1 MNNPKRI
8 RMTVLATAIAA
19 ACALANAQDV
29 TLYESHVLPEALVF
43 EPNSTIGMNSDIDIA
58 VKGPNGLVLQQSF
71 AAGEPMEL
79 NPATIIEGGLPDG
92 TYRYEMKVMAIK
104 GVVAQRNGKVGDVP
118 EIAQP
123 GFGTFTIRNGK
134 LVSPDDE
141 EPLYKGADA
150 GASVHAAVQGTADT
164 GKEETRQVI
173 AQDLIVQGSLCV
185 GFDCVNGESF
195 GFDTLRLKENNTRIK
210 FDDTSTS
217 GSFPNNDWQLTA
229 NDSNN
234 GGLNRFSI
242 ENTTVGRVP
251 FTIEGP
257 APSNSLY
264 VDDGGRVGF
273 GTSTP
278 VVQNHIVD
286 GNTPTVRLEQD
297 GSSGFTAQTWDI
309 AGNEANFFIRD
320 VTNGSSLP
328 FRIRPGA
335 PESSIDIAANGNV
348 GMGTTSPGA
357 SLHVQRDSD
366 AKIRIENTSGT
377 ATERSMFQLVNSG
390 KTRFEIT
397 NQAANS
403 TWTFDNTGPRFQ
415 ISRAGTGVAEFQV
428 TETGNGIFQGTVT
441 ANGVLLSSS
450 RTVKNN
456 IRDVDSSVLLDKVM
470 RLPIRSWRYTS
481 DDSKRN
487 HIGPIAEEFHA
498 LFKMGDSRHVDLIDT
513 TGITLAALQASTT
526 EYRQRI
532 TSLDEEL
539 RAQRERVAE
548 LEAKLERLENA
559 LN

>member
-1 MNNPKRI
+1 MNHPKTF

-19 ACALANAQDV
+19 ACSWAAAQDV

-297 GSSGFTAQTWDI
+297 GSSGFTAQTFDI
-309 AGNEANFFIRD
+309 AANEANFFVRD
-320 VTNGSSLP
+320 VTNGSQLP
-328 FRIRPGA
+328 FRIKPGA
-335 PESSIDIAANGNV
+335 DTDSLFIAANNNI
-348 GMGTTSPGA
+348 GMGTDSPDTPLHLKNSARAGVKVEAGLDQQADLTFNDGGIDRFILRTRQTS
-357 SLHVQRDSD
+357 H
-366 AKIRIENTSGT
+366 N
-377 ATERSMFQLVNSG
+377 
-390 KTRFEIT
+390 FEIARRNDT
-397 NQAANS
+397 GGFADTPLLISHS
-403 TWTFDNTGPRFQ
+403 T
-415 ISRAGTGVAEFQV
+415 GTTQLRNGLQFVE
-428 TETGNGIFQGTVT
+428 GNAPDTI
-441 ANGVLLSSS
+441 ANGAGLFF
-450 RTVKNN
+450 
-456 IRDVDSSVLLDKVM
+456 DSADGQLKV
-470 RLPIRSWRYTS
+470 RLPDGSI
-481 DDSKRN
+481 K
-487 HIGPIAEEFHA
+487 I
-498 LFKMGDSRHVDLIDT
+498 VV
-513 TGITLAALQASTT
+513 LQ
-526 EYRQRI
+526 
-532 TSLDEEL
+532 
-539 RAQRERVAE
+539 
-548 LEAKLERLENA
+548 NP
-559 LN
+559 